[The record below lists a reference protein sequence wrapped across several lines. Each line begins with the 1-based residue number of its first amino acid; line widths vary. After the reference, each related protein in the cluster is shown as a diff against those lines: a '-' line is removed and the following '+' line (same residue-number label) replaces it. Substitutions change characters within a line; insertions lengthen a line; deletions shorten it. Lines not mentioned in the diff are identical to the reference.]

1 MKEFFSLCFLV
12 VTGALALSIYAFLF
26 LFFFGAFRRKDKRKE
41 TDLL

>member
-1 MKEFFSLCFLV
+1 MKEFFRLCFLV

-26 LFFFGAFRRKDKRKE
+26 LFFLGVFRKKNRRKE